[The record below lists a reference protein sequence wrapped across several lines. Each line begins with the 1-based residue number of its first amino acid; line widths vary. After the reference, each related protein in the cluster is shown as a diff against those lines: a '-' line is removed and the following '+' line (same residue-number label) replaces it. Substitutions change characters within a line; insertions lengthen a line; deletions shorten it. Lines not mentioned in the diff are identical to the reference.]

1 MVRGDTENEVIVY
14 DGNENI
20 KTMHTVCLR
29 LDTSEYEGYLIDQ
42 SFHALSHIHNV
53 LVKHA
58 QKLLINLEYDKDYQP
73 LRTEYIALLKKHKNK
88 QELSK
93 AETAYKKNLSDRM
106 KTIR

>member
-1 MVRGDTENEVIVY
+1 
-14 DGNENI
+14 
-20 KTMHTVCLR
+20 MHTVCLR

-58 QKLLINLEYDKDYQP
+58 QKLIIHLEYDKDYQQ
-73 LRTEYIALLKKHKNK
+73 LRTEYIAFLKKHKDK
-88 QELSK
+88 QKLSK

-106 KTIR
+106 KTIRQEFRILG